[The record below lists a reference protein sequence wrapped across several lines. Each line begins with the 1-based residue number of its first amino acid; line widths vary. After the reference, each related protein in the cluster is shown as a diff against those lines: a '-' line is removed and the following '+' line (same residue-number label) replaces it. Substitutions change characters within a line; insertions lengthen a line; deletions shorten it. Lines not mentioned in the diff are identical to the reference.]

1 MPFSPQPVSKSGD
14 ARPKSRAVRIK
25 VLFWI
30 MNQTLFI
37 EKAEALLRKVEDSD
51 ALSMADA
58 DRSGNVLT
66 IEFDSGEQIVINI
79 QTPTEQVWLA
89 SRVTGGFHFSWDG
102 EAWKDS
108 DGEDFWSVL
117 GRAASQLSGETVTFE

>member
-1 MPFSPQPVSKSGD
+1 
-14 ARPKSRAVRIK
+14 
-25 VLFWI
+25 
-30 MNQTLFI
+30 
-37 EKAEALLRKVEDSD
+37 
-51 ALSMADA
+51 MADA

-108 DGEDFWSVL
+108 DGDSGNVLEVLLKCWSVL

>member
-1 MPFSPQPVSKSGD
+1 MKKRRRSFGKLKIPTRFPWLT
-14 ARPKSRAVRIK
+14 RI
-25 VLFWI
+25 
-30 MNQTLFI
+30 
-37 EKAEALLRKVEDSD
+37 
-51 ALSMADA
+51 
-58 DRSGNVLT
+58 GNVLT

-89 SRVTGGFHFSWDG
+89 SRVTGGFHFSWDS

-117 GRAASQLSGETVTFE
+117 GRAASQLSGKTVTFE

>member
-1 MPFSPQPVSKSGD
+1 
-14 ARPKSRAVRIK
+14 
-25 VLFWI
+25 

-51 ALSMADA
+51 ALSMTDA